1 MDSIHF
7 GRWQV
12 SADREAS
19 KQAYAAISKGGP
31 ETCTCKPCLNFVAA
45 REHVYPA
52 DVLALF
58 ETLGIS
64 FNRETEIYHMAR
76 LSSGKHLY
84 GGWFHFV
91 GSIVSGADAAKP
103 IGENLW
109 QPSLERVT
117 EDFSLGF
124 SSRIA
129 LPEKPF
135 VGKPIVQVEF
145 TANVPWVISEPE
157 PE

>member
-1 MDSIHF
+1 MDLIHF

-12 SADREAS
+12 STDREAT
-19 KQAYAAISKGGP
+19 KQAYAAISRSGS
-31 ETCTCKPCLNFVAA
+31 ETCPCKPCLNFLAA

-52 DVLALF
+52 DVLGLF

-64 FNRETEIYHMAR
+64 FDRECEIYHMAR

-91 GSIVSGADAAKP
+91 GSIVSGADAAQQ

-109 QPSLERVT
+109 QPSLEKVND
-117 EDFSLGF
+117 DFTLGF

-129 LPEKPF
+129 LPESPF
-135 VGKPIVQVEF
+135 FGKPIVQVEF
-145 TANVPWVISEPE
+145 TANVPWLISEPE